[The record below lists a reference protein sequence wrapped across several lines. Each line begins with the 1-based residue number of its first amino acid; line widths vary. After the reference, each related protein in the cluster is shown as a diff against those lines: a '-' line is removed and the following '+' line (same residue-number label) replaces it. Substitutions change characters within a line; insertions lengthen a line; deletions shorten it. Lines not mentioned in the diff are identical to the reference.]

1 MGCFDRT
8 LVGTYIIIQLNTA
21 FENENV
27 SLYRDDGLGI
37 FRNLSGQEIEKKTI
51 VHVFQEFGLS
61 VTTKAN
67 LKVVNFIDIEL
78 DVINAANR
86 PYRKP
91 HDNPMYIYIN

>member
-37 FRNLSGQEIEKKTI
+37 FRNLSGQEIEKKNNCACVSRI
-51 VHVFQEFGLS
+51 W
-61 VTTKAN
+61 
-67 LKVVNFIDIEL
+67 
-78 DVINAANR
+78 VIRNNQS
-86 PYRKP
+86 
-91 HDNPMYIYIN
+91 